1 MEGLSAVVGA
11 RLQGLENAM
20 EIVGQPESSSSREYL
35 EVRVVDSY
43 SAAARSG
50 LAGGEKDPSQTSAYQ
65 LQWRPTEKHVFVVKE
80 GATVCH
86 VGLVGQ
92 TVEVQGNPVP
102 VAGFGGVLA
111 RRECRGRGY
120 CRIAMEAAE
129 AFASSQM
136 GVNFLLLFCRPALQ
150 SFYEHLGWSNI
161 ASPVWAE
168 QAQGS
173 VLLPLISMVKC
184 LGTEQ
189 WPMGEVRLGSRP
201 W

>member
-1 MEGLSAVVGA
+1 VEGLSAVVGA
-11 RLQGLENAM
+11 RLLGLENAM
-20 EIVGQPESSSSREYL
+20 EIVGQPESSSSRECL

-43 SAAARSG
+43 SAADRSG
-50 LAGGEKDPSQTSAYQ
+50 LAGGEKDPSQTGAYQ

-92 TVEVQGNPVP
+92 RVEVQGESVS
-102 VAGFGGVLA
+102 VAGIGGVLA

-161 ASPVWAE
+161 ASPAWAE
-168 QAQGS
+168 QAQGT

-184 LGTEQ
+184 LGAER
-189 WPMGEVRLGSRP
+189 WPMGEVRLCSRP

>member
-1 MEGLSAVVGA
+1 VEGLSAVVGA
-11 RLQGLENAM
+11 RLLGLENAM
-20 EIVGQPESSSSREYL
+20 EMVRQPESSSSRQCL

-43 SAAARSG
+43 SAADRSG
-50 LAGGEKDPSQTSAYQ
+50 LAGGEKDPNQTAAYQ

-92 TVEVQGNPVP
+92 TVEVQGSPVY
-102 VAGFGGVLA
+102 VAGIGGVLA

-136 GVNFLLLFCRPALQ
+136 SVNFLLLFCRSALQ

-168 QAQGS
+168 QAQGT

-184 LGTEQ
+184 LRAER
-189 WPMGEVRLGSRP
+189 WPRGEVRLGSRP

>member
-1 MEGLSAVVGA
+1 MGGLSAVIGA
-11 RLQGLENAM
+11 RLLGLENAM
-20 EIVGQPESSSSREYL
+20 EIVGQPESSSSREFL
-35 EVRVVDSY
+35 EVQVVDSY
-43 SAAARSG
+43 SAADRSG

-92 TVEVQGNPVP
+92 TVEVQGNPVS
-102 VAGFGGVLA
+102 VAGIGGVLA
-111 RRECRGRGY
+111 RRECRGHGY

-150 SFYEHLGWSNI
+150 SFYEHLGWANL
-161 ASPVWAE
+161 ASPVWVE
-168 QAQGS
+168 QAQGT

-184 LGTEQ
+184 LGAER

>member
-1 MEGLSAVVGA
+1 VEGLSAVLGA
-11 RLQGLENAM
+11 RLLGLENAM
-20 EIVGQPESSSSREYL
+20 EIVGQPESSSSGECL
-35 EVRVVDSY
+35 EVQVVDSY
-43 SAAARSG
+43 SAADRSG

-92 TVEVQGNPVP
+92 RVEVQGDPVS
-102 VAGFGGVLA
+102 VAGIGGVLA

-136 GVNFLLLFCRPALQ
+136 GVNFLLLFCRPALR
-150 SFYEHLGWSNI
+150 SFYEHLGWANVE
-161 ASPVWAE
+161 SPVWVE
-168 QAQGS
+168 QAQGT

-184 LGTEQ
+184 LGAER
-189 WPMGEVRLGSRP
+189 WPMGEVRLNSRP

>member
-1 MEGLSAVVGA
+1 MEGLSTIVGA
-11 RLQGLENAM
+11 RLLGLENAM
-20 EIVGQPESSSSREYL
+20 EIVRRPESSSSRGCL

-43 SAAARSG
+43 SAADRSG
-50 LAGGEKDPSQTSAYQ
+50 LAGGEKDPSQTGAYQ
-65 LQWRPTEKHVFVVKE
+65 LQWRPAEKHVFVVKE

-92 TVEVQGNPVP
+92 TVEVQGNPVSL
-102 VAGFGGVLA
+102 AGIGGVLA

-129 AFASSQM
+129 AFASSET
-136 GVNFLLLFCRPALQ
+136 GVKFLLLFCRPALQ
-150 SFYEHLGWSNI
+150 SFYEHLGWANVS
-161 ASPVWAE
+161 SPVWVE
-168 QAQGS
+168 QANGN
-173 VLLPLISMVKC
+173 VLLPLVSMVKC
-184 LGTEQ
+184 LGTER